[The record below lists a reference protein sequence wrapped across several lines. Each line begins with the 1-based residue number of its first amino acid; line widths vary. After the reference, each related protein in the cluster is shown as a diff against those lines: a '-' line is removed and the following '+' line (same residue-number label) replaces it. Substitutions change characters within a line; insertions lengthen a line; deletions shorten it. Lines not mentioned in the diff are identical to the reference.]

1 MRACVSLVIVVCSA
15 VTACAQQPAAD
26 SAARIGTG
34 DGVADDTAA
43 IQAAVDRSTGNIQLG
58 KGTYRITKPI
68 VIDLDK
74 VTTTAIHGNG
84 VARIVMEGA
93 GPAFR
98 FKGTHQGTAAPRTFK
113 VRTWDRESSP
123 MVDGLEIVGKHAE
136 ACGIEADGTMQ
147 LTVTRVVVR
156 EALHGIHLIGRNR
169 NVTLSECHVFNG
181 TGVGVFLDHLN
192 LHQINIVGCHISYN
206 DRGGIVLKDSEVRN
220 LQIGSCDIE
229 GNMGGADSEPAAN
242 ILLDASGTSIG
253 EVAITGCTIQ
263 HSHDAPKSANI
274 RILGR
279 SKAVPFTSEQRHG
292 NFTIANNILS
302 DVQVNIDIKDA
313 RGVAITGNTIWKGFS
328 SNLVVENC
336 QSVVMSGN
344 VFDRNPRYG
353 YGDGK
358 DAKGGAKFTGCS
370 DCTIS
375 GNHFY
380 GKVAAEAAL
389 VLRRCQ
395 RLNVTGCSILD
406 YGNCGLLLD
415 QVTRSRVS
423 DCLIRDDRP
432 QAEGVSIAQSG
443 DNQVQISDCQLSHP

>member
-1 MRACVSLVIVVCSA
+1 MRAALCVLMFVCPA
-15 VTACAQQPAAD
+15 AAAFAQQPATAPQV
-26 SAARIGTG
+26 AIGVG

-58 KGTYRITKPI
+58 KGIYRITKPI
-68 VIDLDK
+68 EIDLDK

-93 GPAFR
+93 GPAIR
-98 FKGTHQGTAAPRTFK
+98 FKGTHQGTAAPQTFK
-113 VRTWDRESSP
+113 ARTWDRESSP
-123 MVDGLEIVGKHAE
+123 MVDGIEIVGKHEE

-147 LTVTRVVVR
+147 LTLTRVVVR
-156 EALHGIHLIGRNR
+156 EALHGIHLTGRNR
-169 NVTLSECHVFNG
+169 NVTLSACHVFDC

-206 DRGGIVLKDSEVRN
+206 DRGGIVLKHSEVRN
-220 LQIGSCDIE
+220 LQIGTCDIE
-229 GNMGGADSEPAAN
+229 GNMGGPDAEPSAN
-242 ILLDASGTSIG
+242 IMLDATDTSIG
-253 EVAITGCTIQ
+253 EVAIVGCTIQ

-274 RILGR
+274 RIYGR
-279 SKAVPFTSEQRHG
+279 SKAVPFTTEQRHG
-292 NFTIANNILS
+292 NFTIADNILS

-313 RGVAITGNTIWKGFS
+313 RGVAITGNTIWKGYT
-328 SNLVVENC
+328 SNLQIENC
-336 QSVVMSGN
+336 QNVVMSGN

-353 YGDGK
+353 YGDANE
-358 DAKGGAKFTGCS
+358 AKLGATFTDCT
-370 DCTIS
+370 DCTIT

-380 GKVAAEAAL
+380 GEVLAEAAL

-395 RLNVTGCSILD
+395 RFNVTGCTLLD
-406 YGNCGLLLD
+406 YGRCGLLLD

-432 QAEGVSIAQSG
+432 QAEGLSIARHG
-443 DNQVQISDCQLSHP
+443 DNDVQVSDCMLSHP